1 MPQRNIIETV
11 DEPDDEELPEVQ
23 MYDTGKLDDSQD
35 TSLIVMPNLEGFDN
49 VQDSIYIMKRQSTLP
64 VFKLMEEEK
73 DYDDNDDRDK

>member
-73 DYDDNDDRDK
+73 DYYDNDDRDK

>member
-73 DYDDNDDRDK
+73 EIDDDRDK

>member
-23 MYDTGKLDDSQD
+23 MYDTGKFDDSQD